1 MANTIDIVHKMYDTK
16 LDDEYV
22 FIPEVYDHFKHEYN
36 SSDMLYT
43 SFINS
48 KQLGVLTA
56 ITKENELLYGK
67 EIHCDYYKIVDERQW
82 FLIKIKYGI

>member
-1 MANTIDIVHKMYDTK
+1 MFRIFGKMYEAK

-22 FIPEVYDHFKHEYN
+22 FVPEVYDHFKLEYK

-48 KQLGVLTA
+48 KQLGLLTA
-56 ITKENELLYGK
+56 ITKENELFYGK
-67 EIHCDYYKIVDERQW
+67 EIHCDYYKIVDEKQW
-82 FLIKIKYGI
+82 FLAKIKYGI